1 MSTAAVPRAPS
12 KLRSLF
18 TKEDKFNFHK
28 TLGIFA
34 LLHFLFR
41 FAHVGPSDMRFKA
54 NHNPEHRPTPDP
66 LTLAS
71 GSDLSAQPVSNS
83 RGRLSH

>member
-1 MSTAAVPRAPS
+1 MRAQAASTVQ
-12 KLRSLF
+12 
-18 TKEDKFNFHK
+18 
-28 TLGIFA
+28 GA
-34 LLHFLFR
+34 LLGSRVRRAAKPLLSPFLIAYR
-41 FAHVGPSDMRFKA
+41 IYAQARESVNDMRVKA
-54 NHNPEHRPTPDP
+54 NQNPEHRPTPDP